1 MDMQNVVYASM
12 HSYYIYTM
20 QASIPIAELGMEIN
34 DELLLGSAEEATL
47 EIRAE
52 VVSPP
57 QPAALSAAQQ
67 PCQFR
72 HCSPAASAVCQDETE
87 ELLVLLCCP
96 RPPLHPLLVTAGLP
110 PHRSAYY

>member
-1 MDMQNVVYASM
+1 MNMQNVVYAPM

-57 QPAALSAAQQ
+57 QPAALAAAQQ

-72 HCSPAASAVCQDETE
+72 HCSPAASAVCQDEAD

-96 RPPLHPLLVTAGLP
+96 RPPLHPLLVTAWLP
-110 PHRSAYY
+110 PHRSIYY